1 MRPWTQHNTTQQSVS
16 LHYILTF
23 ITTSSLS
30 LVTITYKMA
39 VFNASLLGFTVS
51 SRASSLHVPYHPHQ
65 VTSSARARRL
75 YTHMARVVVAPVI
88 HVSTERR
95 FLLARAGQEK
105 KTRLKI
111 LPQSLHWE
119 RREREEKKKK
129 TPDPSC
135 HTITRPQRVF
145 KRIKTRRTL

>member
-1 MRPWTQHNTTQQSVS
+1 
-16 LHYILTF
+16 
-23 ITTSSLS
+23 
-30 LVTITYKMA
+30 MA

-111 LPQSLHWE
+111 LPQSLH
-119 RREREEKKKK
+119 
-129 TPDPSC
+129 
-135 HTITRPQRVF
+135 
-145 KRIKTRRTL
+145 

>member
-1 MRPWTQHNTTQQSVS
+1 MTKNISRYQKLCGHDFSVLSGRCVPEHNTTQHNSQSVS

-111 LPQSLHWE
+111 LPQSLH
-119 RREREEKKKK
+119 
-129 TPDPSC
+129 
-135 HTITRPQRVF
+135 
-145 KRIKTRRTL
+145 